1 MLSLPPRW
9 PKRIL
14 GPVPTLKELNVLCWG
29 LFLVGLVLPLYVVW
43 QGQMQSGQP
52 LAEALNVDFVYFY
65 GAGRILNEYPAE
77 KLYDYELEKRIWTEI
92 HILKI
97 GTYGPF
103 PYPPFVAILFR
114 PFARLPYPTAYLL
127 WLSITLILYI
137 GGIAVISSRFFPR
150 DPLRQSLIL
159 CFALAFYPF
168 VIETMINGHI
178 SAIGFFA
185 LALVLREEDA
195 GRPFLSGLALS
206 ACLYKPTLMVLFLP
220 MLFVTR
226 RFSTLLGFAI
236 GAAILFLVTTC
247 AEGTRVWSGYLAVL
261 LNFGKSAAG
270 MTPGSFRW
278 LLKYVD
284 LNAFSAL
291 VPGGRSWL
299 GLGMLVAYAVWAALW
314 LVRVW
319 WKSAGAG
326 KPVGTLVWATTV
338 TWTLLLNVY
347 SPIYESIFVVL
358 GIVVTAAF
366 LKNLPQGR
374 LQRWF
379 TPLWLL
385 IFACSWITKDLA
397 QDWGFQILTV
407 SLAALGMLQLAVL
420 RNILLPQP
428 PHEG

>member
-1 MLSLPPRW
+1 MLSLLPRW
-9 PKRIL
+9 PKRIV

-29 LFLVGLVLPLYVVW
+29 LFLAGLVLPLFVAL
-43 QGQMQSGQP
+43 QSQRQSGQT
-52 LAEALNVDFVYFY
+52 LANALNADFVYFY
-65 GAGRILNEYPAE
+65 GAGRILNEYPPE

-92 HILKI
+92 HVLKI
-97 GTYGPF
+97 GAYGPF

-114 PFARLPYPTAYLL
+114 PLALLPYSTAYLA
-127 WLSITLILYI
+127 WVFITLILYI
-137 GGIAVISSRFFPR
+137 GGLAIISSRFFPH
-150 DPLRQSLIL
+150 DPLRQSLIF

-168 VIETMINGHI
+168 AIETMLNGQV

-185 LALVLREEDA
+185 LALVLREEAA
-195 GRPFLSGLALS
+195 GRPLLSGLALS

-226 RFSTLLGFAI
+226 RFRAALGFAL
-236 GAAILFLVTTC
+236 GAAALLLFTTVV
-247 AEGTRVWSGYLAVL
+247 EGTRVWSGYLDLL
-261 LNFGKSAAG
+261 LNFGKAAAE

-291 VPGGRSWL
+291 IPGGRSWV
-299 GLGMLVAYAVWAALW
+299 GLGIIFGYTCWAALS

-319 WKSAGAG
+319 WKSAGLG
-326 KPVGTLVWATTV
+326 KPVNTLVWATTI

-358 GIVVTAAF
+358 GIVVTSAY
-366 LKNLPQGR
+366 LKNFPQGR

-379 TPLWLL
+379 TPLWFLV
-385 IFACSWITKDLA
+385 FVCSWITRDLA
-397 QDWGFQILTV
+397 QARFQVLTV
-407 SLAALGMLQLAVL
+407 SLAGFGMLQLAVL
-420 RNILLPQP
+420 NRVLLPQP
-428 PHEG
+428 QHEG